1 MHAVRLLAEAA
12 AWAVVGLTTVL
23 LITQAIGWSKS
34 MLVAVGQA
42 LTVIIAGLC
51 ALVAIFGRVWSNWPL
66 TIAALVVAAASVIV
80 IAPALRRRHPS
91 SGDPWVSVL
100 HANLLYENTKRSA
113 ALAAAVLGQGADVLA
128 LSELHPRHEAALLAD
143 PASAQYPH
151 RVQRAAANADGMLL
165 WSRFPFAAVEW
176 PTTDSRPWVI
186 GTVCPP
192 GGGALRVVLAHN
204 SPPTTRRGLRGWEP
218 SMEAVHDAATSP
230 GPPTMIVAD
239 LNAARWHPPFR
250 RLLDR
255 GWRDAHESVG
265 RGLSVS
271 WPTTGLWPVPLVRL
285 DHALV
290 RADIDVA
297 AVDDFT
303 VPGSDHRAFV
313 VTLSTAQRVEQGG
326 ESPAP
331 V

>member
-1 MHAVRLLAEAA
+1 
-12 AWAVVGLTTVL
+12 
-23 LITQAIGWSKS
+23 
-34 MLVAVGQA
+34 
-42 LTVIIAGLC
+42 
-51 ALVAIFGRVWSNWPL
+51 
-66 TIAALVVAAASVIV
+66 
-80 IAPALRRRHPS
+80 
-91 SGDPWVSVL
+91 
-100 HANLLYENTKRSA
+100 
-113 ALAAAVLGQGADVLA
+113 
-128 LSELHPRHEAALLAD
+128 LHPRHEAALLAD
-143 PASAQYPH
+143 PGATHYPH
-151 RVQRAAANADGMLL
+151 RVHRAAANADGMLL
-165 WSRFPFAAVEW
+165 WSRFPLTDAEW

-186 GTVCPP
+186 ATVCPP
-192 GGGALRVVLAHN
+192 GGALRVVLAHN
-204 SPPTTRRGLRGWEP
+204 NPPTTRRGLRGWEP

-271 WPTTGLWPVPLVRL
+271 WPTTGLWPVPFVRL

-290 RADIDVA
+290 RADVDIA
-297 AVDDFT
+297 AVEDFT

-313 VTLSTAQRVEQGG
+313 VTLSAAQRVEQGG
-326 ESPAP
+326 ERSAP